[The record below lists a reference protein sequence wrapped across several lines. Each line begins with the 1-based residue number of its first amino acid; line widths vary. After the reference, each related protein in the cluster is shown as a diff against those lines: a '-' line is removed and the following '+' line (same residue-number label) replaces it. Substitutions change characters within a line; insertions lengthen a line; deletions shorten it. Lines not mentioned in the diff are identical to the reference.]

1 MAEWKVRN
9 TDYAAVVRDSFARQ
23 PVMATI
29 GARLA
34 RVAPGEVDI
43 AMDFAPSLCQQN
55 GYLHAGVVST
65 IADSA
70 NGYAAYSLAP
80 AGTDVLA
87 VEFKIN
93 LMAPAKGE
101 RFEARGRVLRP
112 GRTLT
117 VCLAEVVGFE
127 DGNESVVATMLST
140 LIIRPVEVVEP
151 PR

>member
-1 MAEWKVRN
+1 MAEWKPRN
-9 TDYAAVVRDSFARQ
+9 ADYAAVVHDSFARQ
-23 PVMATI
+23 PAMATL
-29 GARLA
+29 GARLV
-34 RVAPGEVDI
+34 RVGPGEVDI
-43 AMDFAPSLCQQN
+43 GLPFAAALCQQN
-55 GYLHAGVVST
+55 GFLHAGVIAA

-93 LMAPAKGE
+93 LMATARGE

-117 VCLAEVVGFE
+117 VCLAVVIGF
-127 DGNESVVATMLST
+127 DGDEESVVATMLST
-140 LIIRPVEVVEP
+140 LIIRPAEAVEA

>member
-1 MAEWKVRN
+1 MAEWKPRN
-9 TDYAAVVRDSFARQ
+9 ADFAAVVRDSFARQ
-23 PVMATI
+23 PAMATL
-29 GARLA
+29 GASLA

-43 AMDFAPSLCQQN
+43 VLPFAAALCQQN
-55 GYLHAGVVST
+55 GFLHAGVVAA

-70 NGYAAYSLAP
+70 NGYAAFSLAP
-80 AGTDVLA
+80 PGTDVLA

-117 VCLAEVVGFE
+117 VCLAEVIGF
-127 DGNESVVATMLST
+127 DGGGESVVATMLST
-140 LIIRPVEVVEP
+140 LIIRASEAVEA

>member
-1 MAEWKVRN
+1 MAEWKPRN
-9 TDYAAVVRDSFARQ
+9 ADYQAVVRDSFARQ
-23 PVMATI
+23 PAMATL
-29 GARLA
+29 GARLL
-34 RVAPGEVDI
+34 RVAPGAVDI
-43 AMDFAPSLCQQN
+43 DLPFAPALCQQN
-55 GYLHAGVVST
+55 GFLHAGIVSA

-93 LMAPAKGE
+93 LMAPARGE

-117 VCLAEVVGFE
+117 VCFAEVIGF
-127 DGNESVVATMLST
+127 DGDGRSVVATMLST
-140 LIIRPVEVVEP
+140 LIIRPVEAVEA